1 MSSGVAPF
9 CLGLADRRIGLEEQP
24 DALEV
29 APLAREEESGGGVPV
44 SRPNA
49 RAALEQQPHRL
60 GACP

>member
-29 APLAREEESGGGVPV
+29 APRLKVPRASFGGQTLPGP
-44 SRPNA
+44 
-49 RAALEQQPHRL
+49 
-60 GACP
+60 